1 MRLAGPLRARTRV
14 SWLASP
20 PTGKQVKVSAM
31 SITRFEGG
39 KIAEEWELADQMG
52 LMQQLGVVPT
62 RE

>member
-1 MRLAGPLRARTRV
+1 
-14 SWLASP
+14 
-20 PTGKQVKVSAM
+20 M